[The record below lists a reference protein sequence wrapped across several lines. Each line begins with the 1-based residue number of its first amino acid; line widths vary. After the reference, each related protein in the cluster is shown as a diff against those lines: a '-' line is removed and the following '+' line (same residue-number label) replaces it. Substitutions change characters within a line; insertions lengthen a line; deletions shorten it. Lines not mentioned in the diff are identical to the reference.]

1 MHAFCQF
8 MVLRCVS
15 SHPHEPRQCNNVQNN
30 VDWADMPGES
40 FKVMTAEWTSD
51 QQEVVLEVPD
61 EKGKGTQDSSR
72 SSWQQLF
79 LEMENA
85 GVIDVG
91 VSGHDI
97 FAPVGG
103 ASEQGGGPT
112 LKAKHSMAFDVDPCI
127 TASLPKSHALPGPQQ
142 HYVFKPKATTN
153 YFQYSEVTSNHKYST
168 CASIFNAA
176 ATCPMKL

>member
-1 MHAFCQF
+1 
-8 MVLRCVS
+8 
-15 SHPHEPRQCNNVQNN
+15 
-30 VDWADMPGES
+30 MPGES

-97 FAPVGG
+97 FAPVRG

-112 LKAKHSMAFDVDPCI
+112 LK
-127 TASLPKSHALPGPQQ
+127 Q

-176 ATCPMKL
+176 ELDASKTLTKIWRVAYLRETNDFQHD